1 MSNHLNLF
9 YASVSALV
17 GHGNIKQ
24 RLIQAFEDNLT
35 AVETDELPIAV
46 QQSFADLRKMMS
58 GVDPL
63 NGEGRIRATV
73 RKMSVIEADECAQ
86 MMVDIYTD
94 MVRFEDH
101 DAETLPVNIGSDSSK
116 VVPPFLIK
124 SV

>member
-9 YASVSALV
+9 YAAVSALA

-24 RLIQAFEDNLT
+24 RLVQAFEENL
-35 AVETDELPIAV
+35 AIIETDELPVAV
-46 QQSFADLRKMMS
+46 KEPFSDLRKMMS

-86 MMVDIYTD
+86 MMIDLYTD
-94 MVRFEDH
+94 MIRFADQAGES
-101 DAETLPVNIGSDSSK
+101 APPVIGDK
-116 VVPPFLIK
+116 HVVPPFLIK